1 MGKLAID
8 DDVLDEVA
16 AAARARGVS
25 SESFARELLLEGLR
39 GRKSKE
45 SLRQLMES
53 IAAMTP
59 RDVEQ
64 TDSVELLREDRD
76 R

>member
-8 DDVLDEVA
+8 DEVLEEVA
-16 AAARARGVS
+16 AAAKARGVS
-25 SESFARELLLEGLR
+25 SERLAQELLLEGLR
-39 GRKSKE
+39 GRRSKE
-45 SLRQLMES
+45 TLRDVLEAIS
-53 IAAMTP
+53 ALTP

-64 TDSVELLREDRD
+64 TDSVELLREDRG

>member
-8 DDVLDEVA
+8 DDVLEEVA

-25 SESFARELLLEGLR
+25 SESFAQQLLLEGLR
-39 GRKSKE
+39 GCKSKE
-45 SLRQLMES
+45 SLRHLMES
-53 IAAMTP
+53 IASMTP
-59 RDVEQ
+59 RNVEQ

>member
-1 MGKLAID
+1 MGKLAIAD
-8 DDVLDEVA
+8 EVLEEVA

-25 SESFARELLLEGLR
+25 SETLAQELLLEGLR
-39 GRKSKE
+39 GHKSNE
-45 SLRQLMES
+45 ALRELMEA

>member
-8 DDVLDEVA
+8 DKVLEEVA
-16 AAARARGVS
+16 AAAKLRGVS
-25 SESFARELLLEGLR
+25 SEHLAQELIQDALRRQQTKPTLRE
-39 GRKSKE
+39 
-45 SLRQLMES
+45 LMES

-59 RDVEQ
+59 DHVKQ
-64 TDSVELLREDRD
+64 TNSVDLLREDRD

>member
-8 DDVLDEVA
+8 DEVLEEVA
-16 AAARARGVS
+16 AAAKARGVS
-25 SESFARELLLEGLR
+25 SESLARELLLEGLR
-39 GRKSKE
+39 DRKSKAT
-45 SLRQLMES
+45 LRELMEA

-64 TDSVELLREDRD
+64 TDSVELLREDRN

>member
-8 DDVLDEVA
+8 DEVLEEVA
-16 AAARARGVS
+16 AAAKARGVS
-25 SESFARELLLEGLR
+25 SERLAQELLLEGLR
-39 GRKSKE
+39 GHKTKE
-45 SLRQLMES
+45 ALRELMET

-59 RDVEQ
+59 RDIEQ

>member
-8 DDVLDEVA
+8 DEVLAEVA

-25 SESFARELLLEGLR
+25 SESLARELLLEGLR
-39 GRKSKE
+39 GSKSKE
-45 SLRQLMES
+45 SLRRLMES
-53 IAAMTP
+53 IASMTP

-64 TDSVELLREDRD
+64 TDSVDLLREDRD

>member
-1 MGKLAID
+1 MAID
-8 DDVLDEVA
+8 DEVLAEVA

-25 SESFARELLLEGLR
+25 SESLARELLLEGLH
-39 GRKSKE
+39 GSKSKE
-45 SLRQLMES
+45 SLRRLMES
-53 IAAMTP
+53 IASMTP

-64 TDSVELLREDRD
+64 TDSVDLLREDRD

>member
-8 DDVLDEVA
+8 DELLEEVA
-16 AAARARGVS
+16 AAAKARGVS
-25 SESFARELLLEGLR
+25 SESFARALLLEGLR
-39 GRKSKE
+39 GRE
-45 SLRQLMES
+45 SNKTVRELMEA

-59 RDVEQ
+59 RGVEQ